1 MLAPP
6 VSRHFLARAQLGQMQ
21 AFSSSGAETVGSPQL
36 PSPAWGHLLAGLPPH
51 WHTLC
56 PAWLSLY

>member
-6 VSRHFLARAQLGQMQ
+6 VSRHFLAPAQLGQMQ